1 MTAFSMHELFVAL
14 VAGAFAGV
22 IIIAASNSQLRSSR
36 AGALQALQQSMG
48 PLHNICL
55 FIIGAAPVVCMWL
68 LGTLRTA
75 PTTLD
80 AITMAI
86 MIGLAMLASLT
97 LYGNA
102 MKLLQERMSTIQS
115 R

>member
-1 MTAFSMHELFVAL
+1 
-14 VAGAFAGV
+14 
-22 IIIAASNSQLRSSR
+22 
-36 AGALQALQQSMG
+36 
-48 PLHNICL
+48 
-55 FIIGAAPVVCMWL
+55 MWL
-68 LGTLRTA
+68 LATLRTA
-75 PTTLD
+75 PTTFD
-80 AITMAI
+80 AIAMAI